1 MDGLIKDG
9 TFNLVYRVRV
19 SDEQL
24 EQIAD
29 ILGITPERGRL
40 VSGIVYIETAPA
52 SATRRRAARSSTASG
67 TARSRTTSR
76 RK

>member
-1 MDGLIKDG
+1 MDGLIKEG

-19 SDEQL
+19 SSRQL

-40 VSGIVYIETAPA
+40 VSGIVYIETGPAPA
-52 SATRRRAARSSTASG
+52 ARGRAARSSTASG
-67 TARSRTTSR
+67 TASSRTTSR

>member
-1 MDGLIKDG
+1 VDGLIKEG

-19 SDEQL
+19 SDKQL
-24 EQIAD
+24 EDIAT

-40 VSGIVYIETAPA
+40 VSGIVYIETGPAPTA
-52 SATRRRAARSSTASG
+52 RGRARRSSTAS
-67 TARSRTTSR
+67 SSTTSR